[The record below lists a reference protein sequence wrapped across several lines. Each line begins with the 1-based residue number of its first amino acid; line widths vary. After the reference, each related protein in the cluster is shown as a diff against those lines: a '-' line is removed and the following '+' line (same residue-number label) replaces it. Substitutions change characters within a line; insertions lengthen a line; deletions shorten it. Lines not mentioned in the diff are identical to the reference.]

1 MLAYLLRRLLHAV
14 LVLLA
19 MSVLVFAGVYLIG
32 NPVDVLIDP
41 QATQAEAAH
50 AAASLGLDRPLPV
63 QYWHFLTQALTG
75 NFGRS
80 FVSGTGAMQLV
91 LHRMPATLE
100 LAVVAS
106 LISLVVGVPLG
117 LRAGRKPGSLV
128 ARLITASSVIG
139 YSLPTFWLGVLLVT
153 LFSVQLGWLPPAG
166 RGAVVEVFGI
176 PLSVF
181 TLDGWRH
188 LIMPAFN
195 LALFQ
200 LALMIRL
207 VSTGTQDAYGRDYV
221 RFARAK
227 GVPEGR
233 IARMHV
239 LRNIALPVVTVA
251 GLELGSVIAF
261 AIVTETIF
269 SWPGMGKL
277 LIDSIEMLDR
287 PVIVAYLLVV
297 VCVFV
302 LINLLV
308 DILYTALDPRVRLAG
323 ATGA

>member
-1 MLAYLLRRLLHAV
+1 MFSYLLRRLAHALLV
-14 LVLLA
+14 LVA
-19 MSVLVFAGVYLIG
+19 MSLLVFAGVYLIG

-41 QATQAEAAH
+41 QATQAEAAR
-50 AAASLGLDRPLPV
+50 AAAALGLDRPLPV
-63 QYWHFLTQALTG
+63 QYWHFVTQAVTG
-75 NFGRS
+75 NFGHS

-100 LAVVAS
+100 LALTAS
-106 LISLVVGVPLG
+106 LISLIVGVPLG
-117 LRAGRKPGSLV
+117 LWAGRKPGSLG
-128 ARLITASSVIG
+128 ARLITGSALLG

-153 LFSVQLGWLPPAG
+153 LFSVALGWLPPAG
-166 RGAVVEVFGI
+166 RGTVVDVFGV
-176 PLSVF
+176 PLSIL
-181 TLDGWRH
+181 TGDGWRH
-188 LIMPAFN
+188 LIMPALN

-207 VSTGTQDAYGRDYV
+207 VSSGTQDAYGRDYV

-233 IARMHV
+233 IARVHV

-308 DILYTALDPRVRLAG
+308 DILYMALDPRVRLAE
-323 ATGA
+323 ATTT